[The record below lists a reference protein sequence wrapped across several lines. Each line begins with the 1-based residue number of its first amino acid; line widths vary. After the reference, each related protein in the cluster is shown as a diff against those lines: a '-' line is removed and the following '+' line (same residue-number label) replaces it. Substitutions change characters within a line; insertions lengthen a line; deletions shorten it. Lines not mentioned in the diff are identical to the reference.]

1 MVKDSKRAKKAVEPD
16 ALVVQDVPA
25 DNEVQSELHMQK
37 TMHLV
42 KYANNAI
49 RHIKC
54 RQEAALRDLIME
66 LCAIMYEGAWLFNV
80 SDIAEYLKLLGH
92 AEGEIIASDC
102 IAVRD
107 NIAKMKL
114 NSND

>member
-1 MVKDSKRAKKAVEPD
+1 MEPD
-16 ALVVQDVPA
+16 ALIVQEVPVN
-25 DNEVQSELHMQK
+25 NEVQSELHMQK
-37 TMHLV
+37 TMYLV

-54 RQEAALRDLIME
+54 RQEAALRDLIMD
-66 LCAIMYEGAWLFNV
+66 LCAIIYEGAWLFEV

-92 AEGEIIASDC
+92 AEGKIIASDC

-107 NIAKMKL
+107 TIINMKL
-114 NSND
+114 NGDV

>member
-1 MVKDSKRAKKAVEPD
+1 MVKDSKRAKKADES
-16 ALVVQDVPA
+16 VVQDAPT
-25 DNEVQSELHMQK
+25 DNEVQSEQHMQK

-49 RHIKC
+49 RYIKC

-66 LCAIMYEGAWLFNV
+66 LCAITYEGAWLFNV

-92 AEGEIIASDC
+92 AESEIIAHDC

-114 NSND
+114 NGDV